1 MRPTQISWL
10 APIALLLI
18 GSPAEAHLMSTGLG
32 PIYDGISHF
41 ALSPEDLV
49 PTIALA
55 LLAGQC
61 GPETGRRVIFVLPL
75 AWFLGGLA
83 GLSVPG
89 VKSFSAVGWI
99 SFMLLGGL
107 VAANLKLSSR
117 AITVLAVLLGSFHGF
132 MDGATMGSA
141 ADGARALIGIVATIF
156 TLCTLVAAAVVALPW
171 ASARIGVR
179 VLGSWTA
186 ATGVLLLGWSLR

>member
-1 MRPTQISWL
+1 MRPTPISSL
-10 APIALLLI
+10 TLIALLLI
-18 GSPAEAHLMSTGLG
+18 ASPAEAHLMSTGLG

-49 PTIALA
+49 PSVALA

-61 GPETGRRVIFVLPL
+61 GPGTGRRVIFVLPV
-75 AWFLGGLA
+75 AWLLGGVA
-83 GLSVPG
+83 GLSAPG
-89 VKSFSAVGWI
+89 VKSFPDIGWI

-107 VAANLKLSSR
+107 VAANVKLSST

-132 MDGATMGSA
+132 IDGATMGSA
-141 ADGARALIGIVATIF
+141 VDGIRVLIGIAATVF
-156 TLCTLVAAAVVALPW
+156 TLCTLVAAAIVALPW
-171 ASARIGVR
+171 AVARIGVR

-186 ATGVLLLGWSLR
+186 ATGMLLLGWSLR